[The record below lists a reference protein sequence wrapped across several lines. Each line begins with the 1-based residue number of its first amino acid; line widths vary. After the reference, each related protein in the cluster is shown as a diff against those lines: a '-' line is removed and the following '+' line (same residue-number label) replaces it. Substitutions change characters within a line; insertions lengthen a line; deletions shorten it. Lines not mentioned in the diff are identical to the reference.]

1 MTGNPRFSF
10 FAILTALFP
19 LVLALGIVLIPVVR
33 NYADHELAEAATAKS
48 KRWFWG
54 HLLSAIGFGLGV
66 VVSAVINLY
75 LLWSLDRFWASVGL
89 VLMIVGG
96 AAQMF
101 GLGADGIGP
110 LAVRRAGGSAKLF
123 FDGSQVW
130 VTGTFIAGSIL
141 FSLGQIIMVILIGN
155 CEFFLP
161 AMATAMM
168 IAAILFSVSTAVPSG
183 YGLYITAVTALII
196 YLPLAGLFWQL
207 AALGH

>member
-1 MTGNPRFSF
+1 MTGNPRFFF
-10 FAILTALFP
+10 FAVLTALFP
-19 LVLALGIVLIPVVR
+19 LVLALGIVLIPVVKS
-33 NYADHELAEAATAKS
+33 YADHALAEAAAAKS

-54 HLLSAIGFGLGV
+54 HFLSAVGFGLGV
-66 VVSAVINLY
+66 AVSAATNLY
-75 LLWSLDRFWASVGL
+75 LLWSISRFWASFGL

-130 VTGTFIAGSIL
+130 VMGTFIAGSIL

-155 CEFFLP
+155 REFFLP
-161 AMATAMM
+161 GMTIAMLV
-168 IAAILFSVSTAVPSG
+168 AAIVFSVSTAVPSG
-183 YGLYITAVTALII
+183 YGLYVTAVTALII
-196 YLPLAGLFWQL
+196 YLPLAALFWQL
-207 AALGH
+207 ASLGS

>member
-1 MTGNPRFSF
+1 MTGNPRFIF
-10 FAILTALFP
+10 FAVLTVLFP

-33 NYADHELAEAATAKS
+33 NYADHELAEAAAAKS

-54 HLLSAIGFGLGV
+54 HLLSAVGFGLGV

-75 LLWSLDRFWASVGL
+75 LLWSINRFWASFGL

-123 FDGSQVW
+123 FDGSRVW
-130 VTGTFIAGSIL
+130 VTGTFIVGSIL
-141 FSLGQIIMVILIGN
+141 FSLGQIIMVILVGN
-155 CEFFLP
+155 RGVFLS
-161 AMATAMM
+161 AMTITMLV
-168 IAAILFSVSTAVPSG
+168 AAILFSLSTAVPSG
-183 YGLYITAVTALII
+183 YGLYVTAVTAFII

-207 AALGH
+207 ASI

>member
-1 MTGNPRFSF
+1 MTGNPRFTF

-19 LVLALGIVLIPVVR
+19 LVLASGIVLIPVVR
-33 NYADHELAEAATAKS
+33 NYADHELAETAAAKS

-54 HLLSAIGFGLGV
+54 HLLSAVGFGLGI
-66 VVSAVINLY
+66 VVSAAINLY
-75 LLWSLDRFWASVGL
+75 LLWSISRFWAGFSL

-123 FDGSQVW
+123 FDGSRMW

-141 FSLGQIIMVILIGN
+141 FSLGQIIMVILVGN
-155 CEFFLP
+155 REFFLP
-161 AMATAMM
+161 GMAITMLV
-168 IAAILFSVSTAVPSG
+168 AAILFSVSTAVPSG
-183 YGLYITAVTALII
+183 YGLSVTAVTALII

-207 AALGH
+207 VTI

>member
-1 MTGNPRFSF
+1 MTGNPRFIF
-10 FAILTALFP
+10 FAVLTVLFP

-33 NYADHELAEAATAKS
+33 NYDDHELAEAAVAKS
-48 KRWFWG
+48 KQWFWG
-54 HLLSAIGFGLGV
+54 HLLSAVGFGLGIA
-66 VVSAVINLY
+66 VSAAINLY
-75 LLWSLDRFWASVGL
+75 LLWSINRFWASFSL

-123 FDGSQVW
+123 FDGSRVW

-155 CEFFLP
+155 REYFVP
-161 AMATAMM
+161 AMTITMLV
-168 IAAILFSVSTAVPSG
+168 AAILFSVSTAVPSG
-183 YGLYITAVTALII
+183 YGLYGTAVTAFII

-207 AALGH
+207 ASI

>member
-1 MTGNPRFSF
+1 MTGNPRFTF

-19 LVLALGIVLIPVVR
+19 LVLASGIVLIPVVR
-33 NYADHELAEAATAKS
+33 NYADHELAETAGAIS

-54 HLLSAIGFGLGV
+54 HLLSAVGFGLGI
-66 VVSAVINLY
+66 VVSAAINLY
-75 LLWSLDRFWASVGL
+75 LLWSISRFWAGFSL

-123 FDGSQVW
+123 FDGSRMW

-141 FSLGQIIMVILIGN
+141 FSLGQIIMVILVGN
-155 CEFFLP
+155 REFFLP
-161 AMATAMM
+161 GMAITMLV
-168 IAAILFSVSTAVPSG
+168 AAILFSVSTAVPFG
-183 YGLYITAVTALII
+183 YGLYVTAVTALII

-207 AALGH
+207 TSI

>member
-1 MTGNPRFSF
+1 MGNPRFIF
-10 FAILTALFP
+10 FGVLAALFP

-54 HLLSAIGFGLGV
+54 HFLSAIGFGLGV

-75 LLWSLDRFWASVGL
+75 MLWSVNRFWASFGL

-110 LAVRRAGGSAKLF
+110 LAVRRAGGLAKLF
-123 FDGSQVW
+123 FDGSRVW
-130 VTGTFIAGSIL
+130 VTGTFVAGSIL

-155 CEFFLP
+155 GEFFLP
-161 AMATAMM
+161 AMTITMLV
-168 IAAILFSVSTAVPSG
+168 AAILFSLSTVVPSG
-183 YGLYITAVTALII
+183 YGLYITAVTAFII
-196 YLPLAGLFWQL
+196 YWPLAGLFWQL
-207 AALGH
+207 ANLN

>member
-1 MTGNPRFSF
+1 MTGNPRFTF
-10 FAILTALFP
+10 FAVLTALFP

-33 NYADHELAEAATAKS
+33 NYADHELAEAAAAKS

-54 HLLSAIGFGLGV
+54 HFLSAIGFGLGV
-66 VVSAVINLY
+66 VVAAAINLY
-75 LLWSLDRFWASVGL
+75 LLWSIHRFWASFGL

-123 FDGSQVW
+123 FDGSRVW

-155 CEFFLP
+155 WQVFLP
-161 AMATAMM
+161 GMAITMLA
-168 IAAILFSVSTAVPSG
+168 AAILFSVSTAVPSG
-183 YGLYITAVTALII
+183 YGLYVTAVTALII

-207 AALGH
+207 ATI